1 MENNNELVLIEVP
14 QAELKPKRNNY
25 EIKIGTYN
33 ANLVRDID
41 FGKVPKAKKPSLWK
55 AGAEKVLLG
64 FGLYYDTILTDSYKD
79 HENGYFYYEFT
90 ARAYDQKGRVVRAG
104 VGCANTRESG
114 TGMASGFNTCNSA
127 IKKAR
132 KRAIVDL
139 ALTIANLSDAFT
151 QDIEDETNEQRA
163 SQLQKDD
170 DFINTKQI
178 QRIFAIATS
187 NGLTVEKAKSALK
200 SMGYESTKAIKVK
213 DYDEI
218 CEKIE
223 RYAKENK

>member
-1 MENNNELVLIEVP
+1 MENKNELVLVEVP
-14 QAELKPKRNNY
+14 KANLTAKRNNY
-25 EIKIGTYN
+25 ELTIGAYN
-33 ANLVRDID
+33 TALIRDVD

-64 FGLYYDTILTDSYKD
+64 FGLYYDTIMTDSFKD

-90 ARAYDQKGRVVRAG
+90 ARAYDQQGRVVRAG

-114 TGMASGFNTCNSA
+114 TGMATGFNTCNSA

-187 NGLTVEKAKSALK
+187 NGMTVEKAKQVLK
-200 SMGYESTKAIKVK
+200 SMGYESTKSIKVK
-213 DYDEI
+213 DYDKI
-218 CEKIE
+218 CEEIE
-223 RYAKENK
+223 KYAKENK